1 MSERTKTVVRI
12 GVVLVLMVSVISGW
26 YDGFATREARPL
38 LIASL
43 ALSAVATVG
52 LILVSYQLPR
62 RH

>member
-1 MSERTKTVVRI
+1 VRI

-43 ALSAVATVG
+43 ALSAVATIG